1 MIRAEIFVNKSVQEY
16 LLNNL
21 ESAMPDF
28 FYSVMPLTH
37 GRGGESRK
45 LGTTVWPETN
55 VTIIAYCED
64 DKEKIIKTVQLRK
77 RMPAALQ
84 RQRKA
89 PGKGVEI
96 STAVFS

>member
-55 VTIIAYCED
+55 VTIIAYCDD
-64 DKEKIIKTVQLRK
+64 DKEKIIKTVVDYVKEKFPDEGIKLFILHDR
-77 RMPAALQ
+77 
-84 RQRKA
+84 
-89 PGKGVEI
+89 
-96 STAVFS
+96 